1 MAAGIPVEIPAALNY
16 NHGHEPGTSTMRIL
30 IAGLVV
36 ILLVLN
42 IHLWRSDDT
51 GVRQMRALQAAV
63 EVQRM
68 ENSSLD
74 ERNRALE
81 AEVKSLKEDLEAIEE
96 RARAELGMIRDDE
109 TFFYVL
115 ESEGNESQSVSEAP
129 VN

>member
-1 MAAGIPVEIPAALNY
+1 MAAGIPLGIPAAANY
-16 NHGHEPGTSTMRIL
+16 HHGHEPSASKMRIL
-30 IAGLVV
+30 IAGSVV

-51 GVRQMRALQAAV
+51 GIRQLRALQAAV
-63 EVQRM
+63 EMQRM
-68 ENSSLD
+68 ENRSLN

-115 ESEGNESQSVSEAP
+115 ENEGNESQSVSEAP

>member
-1 MAAGIPVEIPAALNY
+1 
-16 NHGHEPGTSTMRIL
+16 MRIL
-30 IAGLVV
+30 IAGSVV

-51 GVRQMRALQAAV
+51 GIRQLRALQAAV
-63 EVQRM
+63 EMQRM
-68 ENSSLD
+68 ENRSLN

-115 ESEGNESQSVSEAP
+115 ENEGNESQSVSEAP